1 VREIEE
7 KAREPMKDKEGLLKE
22 FLEEERV
29 AGRRTQGLL
38 GLRKRVPRLLGF
50 VEEQGLTL
58 GGLKAGHARGY
69 QGMLLASKTKEGKT
83 YSKKTVAAYITAAV
97 SFYDFLKRKGLAA
110 VNPFKEIRKVRVD
123 KKLPGNILKEK
134 QMNAFLEKLSRFDE
148 EANLKRMMSRYKA
161 HVIAELQ
168 YAAGLRIS
176 EVAELQVD
184 DIDFFKGLVTVRQG
198 KGGGSRIAYL
208 NEYAR
213 DVLKL
218 YVERIRPYIF
228 SAWNM
233 RNKDL
238 LFGVRWAWLGKVVN
252 GVLQSKAR
260 EAGFEGFCSHGF
272 RHALGFHLL
281 RAGCNIR
288 YIQAILGHKRL
299 RNTEIYTKVDK
310 EELKEILDAFH
321 PRSAWRK
328 AAHEEA

>member
-1 VREIEE
+1 
-7 KAREPMKDKEGLLKE
+7 MKDKQELLKE
-22 FLEEERV
+22 FLEEERI
-29 AGRRTQGLL
+29 AGGRTQGII
-38 GLRKRVPRLLGF
+38 GLRKRVPRLFGF
-50 VEEQGLTL
+50 VEEQGLML
-58 GGLKAGHARGY
+58 GGLRARHARSY
-69 QGMLLASKTKEGKT
+69 QGMLLASKTKGGKS

-97 SFYDFLKRKGLAA
+97 SFYDFLKRKGLSAA
-110 VNPFKEIRKVRVD
+110 NPFKEIRKVRVD

-134 QMNAFLEKLSRFDE
+134 EMNAFLEKLARFDQ
-148 EANLKRMMSRYKA
+148 EANLKRMMSCYKV

-176 EVAELQVD
+176 EAAELTVE
-184 DIDFFKGLVTVRQG
+184 DIDFVGGLVTVREG
-198 KGGGSRIAYL
+198 KGGAARIAYL

-218 YVERIRPYIF
+218 YVERIRPYLF

-233 RNKDL
+233 RNKEL
-238 LFGVRWAWLGKVVN
+238 LFGVRWGWLGHVVN

-281 RAGCNIR
+281 RSGCNIR
-288 YIQAILGHKRL
+288 YIQSILGHKRL

-310 EELKEILDAFH
+310 EDLKEILDAFH
-321 PRSAWRK
+321 PRSMWRK
-328 AAHEEA
+328 AAYEKA